1 MSDISIISAILV
13 IIVAFFAGL
22 DGILD
27 QFQLHQPLVSCTLIG
42 LVTGHLEAGII
53 LGGSLQMIALGWAN
67 IGAAVAPD
75 IALAASAAAIIMVKG
90 GDFTQRGI
98 SVATGVAI
106 PLAVAGLALTMIVR
120 TLSVAVV
127 HTADAAAKNGNIKA
141 VERAHYAALL
151 MQGLRIALPAAL
163 LLALPTSSVQSMLGA
178 IPDWLAD
185 GMTIG
190 GGMVVAVGYALVIN
204 MMATREVW
212 PFFALG
218 FVFAA
223 LSELTLIGLGVIGV
237 AIALIYLNLSK
248 QGGSSGNGGSS
259 SASNDP
265 IGDILEDY

>member
-1 MSDISIISAILV
+1 MSVISIILV
-13 IIVAFFAGL
+13 IVVAFFAGL

-75 IALAASAAAIIMVKG
+75 IALAASAAAVIMIKG
-90 GDFTQRGI
+90 GDFTSKGI
-98 SVATGVAI
+98 GVATAVAI

-120 TLSVAVV
+120 TLSVAIV
-127 HTADAAAKNGNIKA
+127 HGADAAAKDGNIGA
-141 VERAHYAALL
+141 VERAHLFALIL
-151 MQGLRIALPAAL
+151 QGLRIALPIAL
-163 LLALPTSSVQSMLGA
+163 LLALPTETVQGMLNA
-178 IPDWLAD
+178 IPDWLKD
-185 GMTIG
+185 GMTLG
-190 GGMVVAVGYALVIN
+190 GGMVVAVGYAMVIN
-204 MMATREVW
+204 MMATREMW

-223 LSELTLIGLGVIGV
+223 VSDFTLIALGTIGV
-237 AIALIYLNLSK
+237 ALALIYLNLSEK
-248 QGGSSGNGGSS
+248 GGNGGGA
-259 SASNDP
+259 SAGSGDP